1 MLRAQPQAPEKSI
14 VEASSGSTV
23 LSLGILSRVLWG
35 HTDVTAHV
43 TNKKHPDSLRL
54 LRFFGLKV

>member
-1 MLRAQPQAPEKSI
+1 MLRNEPSAAPRSI

-23 LSLGILSRVLWG
+23 ISLAMASRALNG
-35 HTDVTAHV
+35 NEDVCAYV
-43 TNKKHPDSLRL
+43 TNKKRPEQLRL

>member
-1 MLRAQPQAPEKSI
+1 MNRPEAAQQAI

-23 LSLGILSRVLWG
+23 LSLGIISRVLWG
-35 HTDVTAHV
+35 NENVTAHV
-43 TNKKHPDSLRL
+43 TNKKHPDSLKL